1 MAEANT
7 PANPAVS
14 IVVPVRATCEAL
26 VPMLRRLAGD
36 QVTVRMACDTDA
48 SIRMD
53 AGQLEQVLFNLV
65 LNSRD
70 AMSDGGEIEIRTEE
84 TAGEDGHATVGLVVS
99 DTGTGMD
106 ADTLARCREPFFT
119 TKGRRG
125 IGLGLAGSR
134 EIVRQMGGDIE
145 VSSQE
150 GKGSTFTVKLPAGRL
165 ESHKLKR

>member
-1 MAEANT
+1 MAG
-7 PANPAVS
+7 
-14 IVVPVRATCEAL
+14 
-26 VPMLRRLAGD
+26 RRG
-36 QVTVRMACDTDA
+36 MACDTDA

-106 ADTLARCREPFFT
+106 ADTLARCREPFDDARLPQAP
-119 TKGRRG
+119 GARHED
-125 IGLGLAGSR
+125 R
-134 EIVRQMGGDIE
+134 E
-145 VSSQE
+145 
-150 GKGSTFTVKLPAGRL
+150 PAGVADAAHPQRL
-165 ESHKLKR
+165 QRHPSRAAAADGRHG